1 MRLAVIWLIALEL
14 IIYRDLPYGN
24 IIKIISVWT
33 HRLEEPHLGQET
45 SLTSVDQQSGV
56 GLTGLGEVQA
66 EHEGTEGQ
74 AIDLDAQDLG
84 HFEVLNESFSVVT
97 LEENIP
103 DPSEEDPRDIS
114 MHLINFLDFID

>member
-24 IIKIISVWT
+24 IIKIMSVWT
-33 HRLEEPHLGQET
+33 HCLEEPHLGKET

-56 GLTGLGEVQA
+56 GLAGLGEVQT
-66 EHEGTEGQ
+66 EHEGAEGQ
-74 AIDLDAQDLG
+74 AIDLDAHSLG
-84 HFEVLNESFSVVT
+84 HFEVLNESFPMVT

-103 DPSEEDPRDIS
+103 DPSEEDPRDIA